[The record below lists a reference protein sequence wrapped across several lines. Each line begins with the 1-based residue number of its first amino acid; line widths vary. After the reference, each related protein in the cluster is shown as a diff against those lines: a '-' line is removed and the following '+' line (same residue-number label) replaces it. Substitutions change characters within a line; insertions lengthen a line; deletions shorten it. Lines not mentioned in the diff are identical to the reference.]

1 MFIRFLYLNNL
12 ALRRLFRVS
21 FTSDC
26 SMSITDELGSNSAP
40 GSRPNTAILNYNGIR
55 LSLAPRGKKQRKE
68 TLPKNNGLES

>member
-40 GSRPNTAILNYNGIR
+40 GSRPISCHRLNR
-55 LSLAPRGKKQRKE
+55 MELATQ
-68 TLPKNNGLES
+68 